1 MEEIMENKQK
11 IALIFSGGGSRGA
24 YEVGVWRAL
33 EELNIKCDI
42 VTGASIGSINGALYT
57 QGTLKEAE
65 TLWKNINLATV
76 FPDNITYNSDPELII
91 NYLKSAS
98 RGGLEPSN
106 LKNNLLACIDLN
118 KIYSSPIE
126 YGLTTVKY
134 PSLELVE
141 LTKREIPRNKFIDYL
156 IASSTVYP
164 VFKIKEIEDNKY
176 IDGGFRKTMP
186 IELAKR
192 MGAKKFII
200 VDISSLNKIHIPI
213 KKENIVYIK
222 PKNNIGIPL
231 VFDAK
236 QARKN
241 LKYGYN
247 DTMKIYKKYLGKK
260 YTFKELP
267 LSYQKTEVFPTINK
281 YIDTLEYLG
290 KIFNIND
297 TIIYTNKEFNKKL
310 SLRLEKSSYNPN
322 ISFKDILNK
331 PDQVLYIYHYLK
343 KPSKIKIN
351 NQIIKTFY
359 KEYKAAYYLF
369 KYLK

>member
-1 MEEIMENKQK
+1 MNSKENNQK
-11 IALIFSGGGSRGA
+11 TALIFSGGGSRGA

-42 VTGASIGSINGALYT
+42 VTGASIGSINGALYV

-65 TLWKNINLATV
+65 ELWKNINLNTV
-76 FPDNITYNSDPELII
+76 FPDNITYNSDPELVM
-91 NYLKSAS
+91 NYLKSAR

-106 LKNNLLACIDLN
+106 LKNNLLNCLDLN
-118 KIYSSPIE
+118 KIYSSSID

-134 PSLELVE
+134 PSMQLVE
-141 LTKREIPRNKFIDYL
+141 LTKREIPRTKFIDYL
-156 IASSTVYP
+156 IASSTVFP
-164 VFKIKEIEDNKY
+164 VFKIKEIEENKY

-192 MGAKKFII
+192 MGAQKFII

-222 PKNNIGIPL
+222 PQNNIGIPL

-260 YTFKELP
+260 YTFKDLN
-267 LSYQKTEVFPTINK
+267 LTYQKTPEFPTITK

-290 KIFNIND
+290 KVFNIND
-297 TIIYTNKEFNKKL
+297 TVIYTNKKFNKIL
-310 SLRLEKSSYNPN
+310 LTRIDKSSYDPDLK
-322 ISFKDILNK
+322 FKDLLNK
-331 PDQVLYIYHYLK
+331 TDQILYIYHYLK
-343 KPSKIKIN
+343 NPSPRKIN
-351 NQIIKTFY
+351 NQIVKTFY